1 MISLNKVNASNVWKL
16 LELQVLPEQED
27 FVATNTE
34 SIVEAYTTL
43 AAGGTALPF
52 GVYADGQPVGF
63 VMFGYGPIPGD
74 EDEPPVAAG
83 NYCLWRFMIDR
94 NFQGRGYGK
103 AALEAALRYLA
114 GLPCGPAEYIWL
126 SYEPENQRAR
136 AMYRSMGF
144 VENGQSVK
152 KGDKLLEIDI
162 DYLTANAPSLCSP
175 ILCTELEDNQKV
187 RLLAE
192 GEVKAGDPL
201 FAVDVYEE

>member
-1 MISLNKVNASNVWKL
+1 MISLNKVNASNVWEL

-114 GLPCGPAEYIWL
+114 GLPCGPP
-126 SYEPENQRAR
+126 SPSRRRTRHRAWR
-136 AMYRSMGF
+136 RGSWSGSRR
-144 VENGQSVK
+144 NR
-152 KGDKLLEIDI
+152 
-162 DYLTANAPSLCSP
+162 CSCP
-175 ILCTELEDNQKV
+175 W
-187 RLLAE
+187 
-192 GEVKAGDPL
+192 
-201 FAVDVYEE
+201 

>member
-1 MISLNKVNASNVWKL
+1 MISLNKVNVSNVWEL

-34 SIVEAYTTL
+34 SIVEASTTL

-144 VENGQSVK
+144 VENGQRCDDEIVAVLPVK
-152 KGDKLLEIDI
+152 EAQSRFGTL
-162 DYLTANAPSLCSP
+162 
-175 ILCTELEDNQKV
+175 KV
-187 RLLAE
+187 
-192 GEVKAGDPL
+192 
-201 FAVDVYEE
+201 

>member
-94 NFQGRGYGK
+94 NFQAKPHWKRRC
-103 AALEAALRYLA
+103 AIWLAFPA
-114 GLPCGPAEYIWL
+114 GLPSTSGCPMSRKISGRGPCTAPWVL
-126 SYEPENQRAR
+126 WKTDRG
-136 AMYRSMGF
+136 AMTRS
-144 VENGQSVK
+144 
-152 KGDKLLEIDI
+152 
-162 DYLTANAPSLCSP
+162 
-175 ILCTELEDNQKV
+175 
-187 RLLAE
+187 
-192 GEVKAGDPL
+192 
-201 FAVDVYEE
+201 

>member
-1 MISLNKVNASNVWKL
+1 
-16 LELQVLPEQED
+16 
-27 FVATNTE
+27 
-34 SIVEAYTTL
+34 
-43 AAGGTALPF
+43 
-52 GVYADGQPVGF
+52 
-63 VMFGYGPIPGD
+63 MFGYGPIPGD

-144 VENGQSVK
+144 VENGQRCDDEIVAVLPVK
-152 KGDKLLEIDI
+152 EAQSHFGTL
-162 DYLTANAPSLCSP
+162 
-175 ILCTELEDNQKV
+175 KV
-187 RLLAE
+187 
-192 GEVKAGDPL
+192 
-201 FAVDVYEE
+201 

>member
-83 NYCLWRFMIDR
+83 NYCMWRFMIDR

-103 AALEAALRYLA
+103 AAL
-114 GLPCGPAEYIWL
+114 
-126 SYEPENQRAR
+126 
-136 AMYRSMGF
+136 
-144 VENGQSVK
+144 
-152 KGDKLLEIDI
+152 
-162 DYLTANAPSLCSP
+162 
-175 ILCTELEDNQKV
+175 
-187 RLLAE
+187 
-192 GEVKAGDPL
+192 
-201 FAVDVYEE
+201 

>member
-27 FVATNTE
+27 IVATNTE
-34 SIVEAYTTL
+34 SIVEAYKTL
-43 AAGGTALPF
+43 AAGGPELPF
-52 GVYADGQPVGF
+52 GVYA
-63 VMFGYGPIPGD
+63 
-74 EDEPPVAAG
+74 DEPPVAAG

-144 VENGQSVK
+144 VENGQRCDDEIVAVLPVK
-152 KGDKLLEIDI
+152 EAQSRFGTL
-162 DYLTANAPSLCSP
+162 
-175 ILCTELEDNQKV
+175 KV
-187 RLLAE
+187 
-192 GEVKAGDPL
+192 
-201 FAVDVYEE
+201 